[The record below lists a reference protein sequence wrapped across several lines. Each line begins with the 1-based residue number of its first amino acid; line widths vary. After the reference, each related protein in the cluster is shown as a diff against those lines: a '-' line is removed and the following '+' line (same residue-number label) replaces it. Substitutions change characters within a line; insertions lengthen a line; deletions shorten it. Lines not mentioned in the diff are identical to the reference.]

1 MYAVLDMLTQETVKR
16 MAAFG
21 STVTSPYDATD
32 QDCKDE
38 WDSWEAQAQEGNE
51 CLTFK
56 RMLPQLGPKPLPGA

>member
-1 MYAVLDMLTQETVKR
+1 